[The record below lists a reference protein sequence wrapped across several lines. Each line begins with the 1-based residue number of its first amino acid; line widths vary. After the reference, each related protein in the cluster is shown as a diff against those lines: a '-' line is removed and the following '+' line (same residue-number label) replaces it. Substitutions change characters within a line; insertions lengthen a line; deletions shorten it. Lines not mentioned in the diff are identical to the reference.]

1 MSRTFALWRR
11 SAPVAIGLAVA
22 LCGPLALAA
31 DPPPAKA
38 AKPAAT
44 SPKPAAKPTEAKP
57 REGALGKGTSTLPM
71 LTRDEL
77 RQCLAEQDRIA
88 KEGAELAQAQAKMD
102 GERKEIERLGTELE
116 ADKAKVDTSDEA
128 AVNAYNARVRQRTKQ
143 AEEYR
148 AAVPVFNAR
157 VDKLAADGKAYATGC
172 ADRRFFEDDYE
183 AIKAG
188 K

>member
-1 MSRTFALWRR
+1 MPRTYNLWRR
-11 SAPVAIGLAVA
+11 CAPAAIGLAVA
-22 LCGPLALAA
+22 LCAPLALAA
-31 DPPPAKA
+31 DPPPAKTT
-38 AKPAAT
+38 KPATT
-44 SPKPAAKPTEAKP
+44 SPKPAAKATEAKP

-77 RQCLAEQDRIA
+77 RQCLAEQDRIK
-88 KEGAELAQAQAKMD
+88 KEGADLADAQTRLD
-102 GERKEIERLGTELE
+102 GERSAIERLGSELE
-116 ADKAKVDTSDEA
+116 AEKAKVDVSDEA
-128 AVNAYNARVRQRTKQ
+128 AVNAYNARVRLRTKQ

-157 VDKLAADGKAYATGC
+157 VDKLAADGKAYATAC
-172 ADRRFFEDDYE
+172 ADRRFFEDDYD